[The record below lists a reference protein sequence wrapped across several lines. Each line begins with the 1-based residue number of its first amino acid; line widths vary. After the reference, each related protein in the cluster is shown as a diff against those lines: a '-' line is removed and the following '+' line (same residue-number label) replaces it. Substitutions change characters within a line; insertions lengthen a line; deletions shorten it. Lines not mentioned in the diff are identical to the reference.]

1 MKSVRSS
8 FLRRLG
14 LVGFALAVA
23 MPAVAEVEVIEITSQ
38 KRKSTLKE
46 TNIAIT
52 TWTAAQLEERQ
63 VEDMIDLREFVP
75 NVSVETNANGN
86 GFFVGSRGV
95 AQADATLITRDPS
108 VGVYI
113 DGVYWGRTIG
123 NLIDVLDIERI
134 EVLRGPQGALYGRNT
149 ASGAV
154 NFVTR
159 KPSGS
164 WGSKATVRAGSGE
177 GPAGWIGDLRA
188 YQEFPV
194 FGAEGLDVPDSL
206 GELSGS
212 LSFAS
217 LNRDEWF
224 NNLAGGPDTDGRKRL
239 AGRMALHHEVGNFRA
254 TFASD
259 YTYAN
264 EQGPEMQL
272 TFLDAANANATGM
285 FVVGAINGEQSP
297 DRKRNLNILGS
308 LGGVAPTQA
317 NGEGALANGEGA
329 FTPAPGL
336 RDDKTQAWGS
346 SLTLE
351 YDVDEVPLIGGS
363 LLARTITGYRDV
375 ESDTY
380 QDRDGAPADVFSN
393 YLLDDVAQWT
403 QEVNLIGETHVPGF
417 DLEYVLGHFYLNEQG
432 EQEAAQWAFGFFGSP
447 ASLSFPDIE
456 TNAHAVFGHFSFL
469 PELGGWFENRVRA
482 EFGIRQTW
490 ETKTVENSAI
500 NLTTNAAL
508 PAQFVCQT
516 AGVTNLSYG
525 WANCASGQTPVPA
538 PVRGRKSFSEL
549 TPSGTLSLLA
559 HDTTN
564 TYITVGKGYTAGGF
578 NGRANDPLELQTPY
592 KEEVQLNVEGGLKF
606 ASPEGLLRLNVAAY
620 WTKIEDMQR
629 TQLTFVP
636 GTTTVSSLVRNAAD
650 ANVKGIEI
658 EAVLNPIEGMF
669 VDFAYGLADSEYET
683 YCDLAS
689 SDLRNPGVPSADCA
703 PGELDFANSR
713 RLGNIPRHN
722 ISWGIGTTS
731 AGASSTRSPCRTLVS
746 SGARSSRRA
755 STATSRAQRG
765 SRTEPGALLGM
776 TDTTCSTCGSCCETS
791 SCPVAWAAPTSRSGA
806 AT

>member
-317 NGEGALANGEGA
+317 NGEGA

-351 YDVDEVPLIGGS
+351 YDVDEVPLIG
-363 LLARTITGYRDV
+363 
-375 ESDTY
+375 
-380 QDRDGAPADVFSN
+380 
-393 YLLDDVAQWT
+393 
-403 QEVNLIGETHVPGF
+403 
-417 DLEYVLGHFYLNEQG
+417 
-432 EQEAAQWAFGFFGSP
+432 
-447 ASLSFPDIE
+447 
-456 TNAHAVFGHFSFL
+456 
-469 PELGGWFENRVRA
+469 
-482 EFGIRQTW
+482 
-490 ETKTVENSAI
+490 
-500 NLTTNAAL
+500 
-508 PAQFVCQT
+508 
-516 AGVTNLSYG
+516 
-525 WANCASGQTPVPA
+525 
-538 PVRGRKSFSEL
+538 
-549 TPSGTLSLLA
+549 
-559 HDTTN
+559 
-564 TYITVGKGYTAGGF
+564 
-578 NGRANDPLELQTPY
+578 
-592 KEEVQLNVEGGLKF
+592 
-606 ASPEGLLRLNVAAY
+606 
-620 WTKIEDMQR
+620 
-629 TQLTFVP
+629 
-636 GTTTVSSLVRNAAD
+636 
-650 ANVKGIEI
+650 
-658 EAVLNPIEGMF
+658 
-669 VDFAYGLADSEYET
+669 
-683 YCDLAS
+683 
-689 SDLRNPGVPSADCA
+689 
-703 PGELDFANSR
+703 
-713 RLGNIPRHN
+713 
-722 ISWGIGTTS
+722 S